1 MRDARGSALEPS
13 RRASA
18 AAARSQR
25 ARARRRLLATLAAVI
40 TALGISVLAEK
51 PRAIAGGADE
61 EGPGAMRELS
71 PPEAYRRAVEL
82 MQGPDP
88 TTSLPYFRRAVEA
101 PDAPARIHLEYSW
114 MLNDAAVGTRLRLG
128 RLGREARSSYEQ
140 VALERESMIQ
150 LDLAERASSDPAERA
165 LIRAYRGKHFAVW
178 GLPWDALEAYR
189 GATRLDPG
197 WKAHA
202 DRMAVRIHHP
212 ERSGPAGGREPP
224 SAGDD
229 RSGP

>member
-1 MRDARGSALEPS
+1 MRDARGSALEPGRRALAVAARS
-13 RRASA
+13 RRAG
-18 AAARSQR
+18 
-25 ARARRRLLATLAAVI
+25 ARRRLLAGLAAVI
-40 TALGISVLAEK
+40 TALALSALAEGS
-51 PRAIAGGADE
+51 RAIASGAGE
-61 EGPGAMRELS
+61 KEPGAMRELS

-101 PDAPARIHLEYSW
+101 PAAPARVHLEYSW

-128 RLGREARSSYEQ
+128 KLGREARSSYEQ

-150 LDLAERASSDPAERA
+150 LDLAERASSGPAERA

-189 GATRLDPG
+189 GAARLDPG

-212 ERSGPAGGREPP
+212 ERAMPADAREFPAP
-224 SAGDD
+224 VDD
-229 RSGP
+229 RPGP